1 MKKIIAISLLTLVS
15 CKKDNQQPTPTPTGP
30 CYCGEITQKTMG
42 TSFFFTVKNNCTGNY
57 GTFAVSENQFSSLG
71 TGSQWCQA
79 VEW

>member
-1 MKKIIAISLLTLVS
+1 MKKIIAISLLALVS
-15 CKKDNQQPTPTPTGP
+15 CKKDNQQPTPPPTGP

-79 VEW
+79 IEW